1 MVCCNDSATM
11 HEGEPPAPEGS
22 NNPNSAP
29 DQLRPL
35 FSLGQVVGTP
45 GALQALEEAE
55 LNPAELLIRHVT
67 GDLGDLPD
75 EDKEENA
82 FSVEKG
88 FRILSSYKLES
99 GAKIWLITEWDRSV
113 TTFLLPSEY

>member
-1 MVCCNDSATM
+1 MGELEPKRSST
-11 HEGEPPAPEGS
+11 EGDHPDGEDRPE
-22 NNPNSAP
+22 
-29 DQLRPL
+29 PL
-35 FSLGQVVGTP
+35 FDLGQIVGTP

-67 GDLGDLPD
+67 GDWGDLPD
-75 EDKEENA
+75 EDKEENT